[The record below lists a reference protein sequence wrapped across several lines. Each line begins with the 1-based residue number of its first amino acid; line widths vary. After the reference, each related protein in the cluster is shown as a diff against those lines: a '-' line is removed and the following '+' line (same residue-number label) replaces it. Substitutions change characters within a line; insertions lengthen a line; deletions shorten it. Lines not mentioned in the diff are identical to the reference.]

1 MFDGLGLFLGA
12 LGDALIGP
20 NLFVPGEPFFIA
32 AGFQLYSGAWMALVL
47 VMLGGLL
54 GDQLSYFIGYKYGA
68 KAQRRL
74 IKFRPKTKRL
84 IARCRYLVARKGTYI
99 ILFARLLG
107 PIAWVVPFIAGSH
120 RVPWRNFSVLAFI
133 GLALGGG
140 QFIAWGMLLAHGVEN
155 FPWLNSL
162 KIFISEH
169 NSLIV
174 GVFAVSVFTII
185 GYRMK
190 WRRLVLKSSALLL
203 AWVLFANYA
212 HFFWKADDFQN
223 QPETAQIDKVDWN
236 SVTYKAF
243 PGKSSFYSAQAIN
256 VIYVGSTPRDLMK
269 QLGWIEN
276 QTFSRNEIEWAGY
289 LALLR
294 DKTPP
299 VSDLYWRGKPQ
310 DMAFQLPGNLMK
322 RSHIR
327 WWRAGVDIKT
337 NQPQWLGA
345 ISYDDGL
352 KVTPYSGIVT
362 ILHNI
367 DPNVDEERDRLANQ
381 IRTSLPDI
389 DIDKYS
395 LATVEVIDDDHDY
408 YTDGRILMIGV
419 ATYRDDSQA
428 LDVAVNDIQSDI

>member
-84 IARCRYLVARKGTYI
+84 IARCRYLIARKGTYI

-120 RVPWRNFSVLAFI
+120 RVPWRNFSVLALF

-155 FPWLNSL
+155 FPWLNNL

-169 NSLIV
+169 NSLIA
-174 GVFAVSVFTII
+174 GVFTVLVFTII

-212 HFFWKADDFQN
+212 HFFWKADDFKN

-256 VIYVGSTPRDLMK
+256 VLYVGATPRDLMK

-299 VSDLYWRGKPQ
+299 VSDLYW
-310 DMAFQLPGNLMK
+310 
-322 RSHIR
+322 
-327 WWRAGVDIKT
+327 
-337 NQPQWLGA
+337 
-345 ISYDDGL
+345 
-352 KVTPYSGIVT
+352 
-362 ILHNI
+362 
-367 DPNVDEERDRLANQ
+367 
-381 IRTSLPDI
+381 
-389 DIDKYS
+389 
-395 LATVEVIDDDHDY
+395 
-408 YTDGRILMIGV
+408 
-419 ATYRDDSQA
+419 
-428 LDVAVNDIQSDI
+428 

>member
-84 IARCRYLVARKGTYI
+84 IARCRYLVAHKGTYI

-120 RVPWRNFSVLAFI
+120 RVQWRNFSALAVI

-140 QFIAWGMLLAHGVEN
+140 QFVAWGMLLAHGVEN

-169 NSLIV
+169 HSLIV
-174 GVFAVSVFTII
+174 GVFAVLVFTII

-223 QPETAQIDKVDWN
+223 QPETAQINKVDWN

-256 VIYVGSTPRDLMK
+256 VIYVGATPRDLMK

-299 VSDLYWRGKPQ
+299 VSDLYWRDKPQ

-362 ILHNI
+362 VLHNI

-381 IRTSLPDI
+381 IRMSLPDI
-389 DIDKYS
+389 ELDKYP
-395 LATVEVIDDDHDY
+395 LATVEVINEDHDY
-408 YTDGRILMIGV
+408 YTDGRILMIGS
-419 ATYRDDSQA
+419 TTLSDDSQV
-428 LDVAVNDIQSDI
+428 LDVAVNDI

>member
-54 GDQLSYFIGYKYGA
+54 GDQLSYFIGYRYGV

-120 RVPWRNFSVLAFI
+120 RVKWSSFTLFSSI
-133 GLALGGG
+133 GLLLGGG
-140 QFIAWGMLLAHGVEN
+140 QFIAWGMLLAHGVEQ
-155 FPWLNSL
+155 FPLLGAVKVFLTEHQSL
-162 KIFISEH
+162 
-169 NSLIV
+169 LIGLV
-174 GVFAVSVFTII
+174 AVSVFFVV
-185 GYRMK
+185 GYKLK
-190 WRRLVLKSSALLL
+190 WRKLTLKTSAFLV
-203 AWVLFANYA
+203 AWLCYANYA
-212 HFFWKADDFQN
+212 HFFWKADDFQ
-223 QPETAQIDKVDWN
+223 AQQATVQVSTVDLQQ
-236 SVTYKAF
+236 VTYKAF
-243 PGKSSFYSAQAIN
+243 PGLSPIYDAQAIN
-256 VIYVGSTPRDLMK
+256 VVYVGESPRKLMN

-276 QTFSRNEIEWAGY
+276 QTFSRNEIEWTHY
-289 LALLR
+289 LELLK

-299 VSDLYWRGKPQ
+299 VSDLYWRNQPQ

-327 WWRAGVDIKT
+327 WWNAGLDSNS
-337 NQPQWLGA
+337 NQPKWLGA

-352 KVTPYSGIVT
+352 KVTSYSGIVT
-362 ILHNI
+362 ILHKI
-367 DPNVDEERDRLANQ
+367 DPNVDEERDRLALQ
-381 IRTSLPDI
+381 IKSAYPSIELVNLP
-389 DIDKYS
+389 
-395 LATVEVIDDDHDY
+395 LANAEAMNDQHDY
-408 YTDGRILMIGV
+408 YTDGKILVIG
-419 ATYRDDSQA
+419 ASSYSNEQQT
-428 LDVAVNDIQSDI
+428 LDVAVNDI

>member
-54 GDQLSYFIGYKYGA
+54 GDQISYFIGYKYGA

-84 IARCRYLVARKGTYI
+84 IARCRYLVARKGIYI

-174 GVFAVSVFTII
+174 GVFAVLVFTII

-190 WRRLVLKSSALLL
+190 WRRLVLKSSALML

-223 QPETAQIDKVDWN
+223 QQETDQINKVDWN

-256 VIYVGSTPRDLMK
+256 VIYVGVTPRDLMK

-299 VSDLYWRGKPQ
+299 VSDLYWRDKPQ

-362 ILHNI
+362 VLHNI

-381 IRTSLPDI
+381 IRASLPDI
-389 DIDKYS
+389 ELDKYP
-395 LATVEVIDDDHDY
+395 LATVEVINEEHDY
-408 YTDGRILMIGV
+408 YTDGRVLMIG
-419 ATYRDDSQA
+419 ATNLSNSSQT
-428 LDVAVNDIQSDI
+428 LNVAVNDIQNDI

>member
-84 IARCRYLVARKGTYI
+84 IARCRYLVAHKGTYI

-120 RVPWRNFSVLAFI
+120 RVPWRNFSALAVI

-140 QFIAWGMLLAHGVEN
+140 QFVAWGMLLAHGVEN

-169 NSLIV
+169 HSLIV
-174 GVFAVSVFTII
+174 GVFAVLVFTII

-223 QPETAQIDKVDWN
+223 QPETAQIYKVDWN

-256 VIYVGSTPRDLMK
+256 VIYVGATPRDLMK

-299 VSDLYWRGKPQ
+299 VSDLYWRDKPQ

-362 ILHNI
+362 VLHNI

-381 IRTSLPDI
+381 IRMSLPDI
-389 DIDKYS
+389 ELDKYP
-395 LATVEVIDDDHDY
+395 LATVEVINEDHDY
-408 YTDGRILMIGV
+408 YTDGRILMIGS
-419 ATYRDDSQA
+419 TTLSDDSQA
-428 LDVAVNDIQSDI
+428 LDVAVNDI

>member
-1 MFDGLGLFLGA
+1 
-12 LGDALIGP
+12 
-20 NLFVPGEPFFIA
+20 
-32 AGFQLYSGAWMALVL
+32 
-47 VMLGGLL
+47 
-54 GDQLSYFIGYKYGA
+54 
-68 KAQRRL
+68 
-74 IKFRPKTKRL
+74 
-84 IARCRYLVARKGTYI
+84 
-99 ILFARLLG
+99 
-107 PIAWVVPFIAGSH
+107 
-120 RVPWRNFSVLAFI
+120 FSVLAFI

-140 QFIAWGMLLAHGVEN
+140 QFIALGMLLAHGVEN

-169 NSLIV
+169 NSLIA
-174 GVFAVSVFTII
+174 GVLAVSVFTII

-256 VIYVGSTPRDLMK
+256 VIYVGATPRDLMK

-299 VSDLYWRGKPQ
+299 VSDLYWRDKPQ

-362 ILHNI
+362 VLHNI

-389 DIDKYS
+389 ELDKYP
-395 LATVEVIDDDHDY
+395 LATVEVINDDHDY
-408 YTDGRILMIGV
+408 YTDGRVLMIG
-419 ATYRDDSQA
+419 ATNLSDNSQT

>member
-84 IARCRYLVARKGTYI
+84 IARCRYLVAHKGTYI

-120 RVPWRNFSVLAFI
+120 RVPWRNFSVLAVI

-140 QFIAWGMLLAHGVEN
+140 QFVAWGMLLAHGVEN

-169 NSLIV
+169 HSLIA
-174 GVFAVSVFTII
+174 GVFAVLVFTII

-223 QPETAQIDKVDWN
+223 QPETAQINKVDWN

-299 VSDLYWRGKPQ
+299 VSDLYWRDKPQ

-362 ILHNI
+362 VLHNI

-381 IRTSLPDI
+381 IRMSLPDI
-389 DIDKYS
+389 ELDKYP
-395 LATVEVIDDDHDY
+395 LATVEVINEDHDY
-408 YTDGRILMIGV
+408 YTDGRILMIGS
-419 ATYRDDSQA
+419 TTLSDDSQA
-428 LDVAVNDIQSDI
+428 LDVAVNDI

>member
-84 IARCRYLVARKGTYI
+84 IARCRYLVAHKGTYI

-120 RVPWRNFSVLAFI
+120 RVPWRNFSVLAVI

-140 QFIAWGMLLAHGVEN
+140 QFVAWGMLLAHGVEN

-169 NSLIV
+169 HSLIA
-174 GVFAVSVFTII
+174 GVFAVLVFTII

-223 QPETAQIDKVDWN
+223 QPETAQINKVDWN

-256 VIYVGSTPRDLMK
+256 VIYVGATPRDLMK

-299 VSDLYWRGKPQ
+299 VSDLYWRDKPQ

-362 ILHNI
+362 VLHNI

-381 IRTSLPDI
+381 IRMSLPDI
-389 DIDKYS
+389 ELDKYP
-395 LATVEVIDDDHDY
+395 LATVEVINEDHDY
-408 YTDGRILMIGV
+408 YTDGRILMIGS
-419 ATYRDDSQA
+419 TTLSDDSQA
-428 LDVAVNDIQSDI
+428 LDVAVNDI